1 MDQSSHPSQPPMGI
15 SPGATRLSY
24 PAPPYA
30 QPIVAGAPPVF
41 TAMPSSTHPL
51 SDPFSH
57 QLSYQQVHHQQQ
69 QQLHAFWSNQIHEI
83 EQASDFKNYSLPLA
97 RIKKIMKADE
107 EVRMIS
113 AEVPVLFSKASELFI
128 MELTL
133 RSWMH
138 AEENKRKTLQKN
150 DILAAITRTDI
161 FDFLVDIV
169 PRDELKE
176 EAGDLGIS
184 RGPIP
189 GMAPP
194 VDSLQCYYVPAQP
207 QLGVAGMIMGK
218 PVDQAT
224 AFGVV
229 PQAQAMGYAWPQHG
243 VQSEQQQQQ
252 QMPDGV

>member
-1 MDQSSHPSQPPMGI
+1 M
-15 SPGATRLSY
+15 
-24 PAPPYA
+24 
-30 QPIVAGAPPVF
+30 VAGAPPVF
-41 TAMPSSTHPL
+41 AAMPSSTHPL
-51 SDPFSH
+51 SVPSSH
-57 QLSYQQVHHQQQ
+57 ELSYQHVHHQQH
-69 QQLHAFWSNQIHEI
+69 QQLHAFWSNQIHDI
-83 EQASDFKNYSLPLA
+83 EQTTDFKNYSLPLA

-107 EVRMIS
+107 DVRMIS

-184 RGPIP
+184 RAAFP
-189 GMAPP
+189 GMGSPA
-194 VDSLQCYYVPAQP
+194 DSVQCYYVPAQP

-218 PVDQAT
+218 PVDQA
-224 AFGVV
+224 AAYGVV
-229 PQAQAMGYAWPQHG
+229 PQAQAMGYAWPQYG
-243 VQSEQQQQQ
+243 VQSEQQRL
-252 QMPDGV
+252 PDGG